1 MVKYAYNINEVV
13 PKFLEFAKD
22 LPLVGHN
29 IMFDYSF
36 IKKAIVNYG
45 EAYERLGIDTLKL
58 SRKFLPNLEK
68 KNLNYVC
75 EYLNIKNENHHRA
88 LNDAL
93 AAHIIFEKL
102 KKQFYH
108 SNLEQFQWKPLLFKV
123 KKEQPMTKFQKEYL
137 IDFIK
142 YHKIVININIDL
154 LTKSECSRLIDTLIS
169 QYGRVKRNKQ
179 ENGGILFML
188 NMNNKKTKKMV
199 TAIIAGL
206 LVVCMVIPALLS
218 AILAVLQWAN
228 KKQKKYIEQVQV
240 STT

>member
-1 MVKYAYNINEVV
+1 MKQLESYIALDLETTGLNPKKDKIIEIGAVKVCDGNVVDTFQTLVYPGIHIKEEVEKLTGISNEMVKYAYNINEVV

-123 KKEQPMTKFQKEYL
+123 KKEQPMTKFQREYL

-169 QYGRVKRNKQ
+169 QYGRVKRNK
-179 ENGGILFML
+179 
-188 NMNNKKTKKMV
+188 
-199 TAIIAGL
+199 
-206 LVVCMVIPALLS
+206 
-218 AILAVLQWAN
+218 
-228 KKQKKYIEQVQV
+228 
-240 STT
+240 

>member
-1 MVKYAYNINEVV
+1 MKQLESYIALDLETTGLNPKKDKIIEIGAVKVCDGNVVDTFQTLVYPGIHIKEEVEKLTGISNEMVKYAYNINEVV

-123 KKEQPMTKFQKEYL
+123 KKEQPMTK
-137 IDFIK
+137 IK
-142 YHKIVININIDL
+142 KI
-154 LTKSECSRLIDTLIS
+154 KSFA
-169 QYGRVKRNKQ
+169 N
-179 ENGGILFML
+179 
-188 NMNNKKTKKMV
+188 
-199 TAIIAGL
+199 
-206 LVVCMVIPALLS
+206 ALAKL
-218 AILAVLQWAN
+218 
-228 KKQKKYIEQVQV
+228 
-240 STT
+240 

>member
-1 MVKYAYNINEVV
+1 MKQLESYIALDLETTGLNPKKDKIIEIGAVKVCDGNVVDTFQTLVYPGIHIKEEVEKLTGISNEMVKYAYNINEVV

-169 QYGRVKRNKQ
+169 QYGRVKRNK
-179 ENGGILFML
+179 
-188 NMNNKKTKKMV
+188 
-199 TAIIAGL
+199 
-206 LVVCMVIPALLS
+206 
-218 AILAVLQWAN
+218 
-228 KKQKKYIEQVQV
+228 
-240 STT
+240 